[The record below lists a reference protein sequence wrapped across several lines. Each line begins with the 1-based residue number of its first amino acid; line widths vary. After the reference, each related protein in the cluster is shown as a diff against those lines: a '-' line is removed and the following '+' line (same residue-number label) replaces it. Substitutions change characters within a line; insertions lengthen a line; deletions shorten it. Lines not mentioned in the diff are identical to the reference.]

1 VTSSRPY
8 LLRALYEWI
17 VDNEHIPYI
26 VVDATVHGVVAPP
39 EHIKDGQ
46 ITLNIAPHAVQSL
59 SLGNA
64 DVCFSARFSG
74 RPWMIT
80 IPVMA
85 VLAIYDR
92 DTGQGMGF
100 PPGTMPGETG
110 DDADND
116 TATRASRPPSLR
128 AVPSE
133 GERKA
138 QRVEPNDEDE
148 TTPPDDEPPVRG
160 GHLRRIK

>member
-1 VTSSRPY
+1 MTSSRPY

-26 VVDATVHGVVAPP
+26 VVDANVPGVIVPQ
-39 EHIKDGQ
+39 EHVRDGQ

-64 DVCFSARFSG
+64 DVRFSARFGG

-80 IPVMA
+80 IPTQA
-85 VLAIYDR
+85 ILAIYDR

-100 PPGTMPGETG
+100 PPGGMPGETA
-110 DDADND
+110 DDADNQSE
-116 TATRASRPPSLR
+116 TRQGRPPALR

-133 GERKA
+133 SERKA
-138 QRVEPNDEDE
+138 QAASTE
-148 TTPPDDEPPVRG
+148 DDEPPPSDPPPAR

>member
-1 VTSSRPY
+1 MTSSRPY

-26 VVDATVHGVVAPP
+26 VVDATMPGVVAPP
-39 EHIKDGQ
+39 EHVKDGQ

-64 DVCFSARFSG
+64 DVRFSARFSG

-85 VLAIYDR
+85 ILAIYDR

-116 TATRASRPPSLR
+116 TATRASRPPALR

-133 GERKA
+133 GERKT
-138 QRVEPNDEDE
+138 QSVESSEKDEPA
-148 TTPPDDEPPVRG
+148 PPDDEPPVRG

>member
-26 VVDATVHGVVAPP
+26 VVDATMPGVVAPP
-39 EHIKDGQ
+39 EHVKDGQ

-64 DVCFSARFSG
+64 DVRFSARFSG

-85 VLAIYDR
+85 ILAIYDR

-116 TATRASRPPSLR
+116 TATRASRPPALR

-133 GERKA
+133 GERKT
-138 QRVEPNDEDE
+138 QSVESNDEDE
-148 TTPPDDEPPVRG
+148 STPPDDEPPVRG
-160 GHLRRIK
+160 VHLRRIK

>member
-1 VTSSRPY
+1 MTSSRPY

-26 VVDATVHGVVAPP
+26 VVDATMPGVAVPP
-39 EHIKDGQ
+39 EHVKDGQ

-59 SLGNA
+59 TLGNA
-64 DVCFSARFSG
+64 DVRFSARFSG

-80 IPVMA
+80 IPVLA
-85 VLAIYDR
+85 ILAIYDR

-100 PPGTMPGETG
+100 PPGTMPGETA

-116 TATRASRPPSLR
+116 TESRASRPPSLR
-128 AVPSE
+128 AVPSD
-133 GERKA
+133 GERK
-138 QRVEPNDEDE
+138 RTSVEADGDTPP
-148 TTPPDDEPPVRG
+148 PPDDEPPVRG